1 MPDVKDAQ
9 FALMLSS
16 REPVQVLLLVNGVPH
31 PMAFPAIPPE
41 KSDRRMVLLKA
52 PVINGGL
59 TVEVAVIE
67 GGKLYAVYDIQRNYQ
82 RSWLNGDSIDGEWV
96 IRSIIPK

>member
-1 MPDVKDAQ
+1 
-9 FALMLSS
+9 
-16 REPVQVLLLVNGVPH
+16 
-31 PMAFPAIPPE
+31 
-41 KSDRRMVLLKA
+41 MVLLKA